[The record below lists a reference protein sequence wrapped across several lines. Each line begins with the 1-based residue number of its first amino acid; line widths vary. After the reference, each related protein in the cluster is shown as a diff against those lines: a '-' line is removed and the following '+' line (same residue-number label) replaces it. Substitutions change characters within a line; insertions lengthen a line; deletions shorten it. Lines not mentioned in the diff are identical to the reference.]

1 MTIEK
6 LKEAL
11 EKIQPV
17 GMINRARRREI
28 MKMIM
33 QLENN

>member
-11 EKIQPV
+11 DKIPPV
-17 GMINRARRREI
+17 GMINRARRTQI
-28 MKMIM
+28 IAMIM